1 MATVKCPNCGAENK
15 VTARNGQ
22 ECAYCGTFLEWPKK
36 STPKNEKKK
45 IDKELED
52 LSNEPMIIE
61 FDPDVMNES
70 FIISAF
76 KHALIVDSEAPV
88 DIFDHLKIKSAKW
101 AYLPMLRFN
110 VRNTNGYDMK
120 LNIDE
125 ENDWPFCILI
135 PCAKDIDST
144 YDDRA
149 YRCMYFPKFKKGYT
163 IRKYDEKVQ
172 YKNLYKGELY
182 KPDDAYMQDILEDYV
197 EVVFDDEAGDFL
209 KEYERDYI
217 SCDKTLEDNK
227 GQLLYIPFAQVEYT
241 YKDKTYKG
249 EFIVSSA
256 KDRNAKRIS
265 NVYIAC
271 YDSIS
276 GPITEDENKNK
287 DEDTLLKRLRIA
299 VLALSAIVVIIGIA
313 LCIIEELWG
322 ISFIF
327 VSPLIAVCAGL
338 WDNDSNGHSNSV
350 PIYIKN
356 ISINVKKR
364 VENYIKNGGVIDEKY
379 QLGYDIKQLEYDIK
393 DPNEELSENK
403 PKPIKLVLMI
413 ALIVLTVLLLVG
425 ITALI

>member
-61 FDPDVMNES
+61 FDPDVMDES

-76 KHALIVDSEAPV
+76 KHALIVDSQAPV

-110 VRNTNGYDMK
+110 VKNTNGYDIK

-125 ENDWPFCILI
+125 EQDWPFCILI
-135 PCAKDIDST
+135 PCAKDIDYT

-149 YRCMYFPKFKKGYT
+149 YQCMYFPKFKKGYT
-163 IRKYDEKVQ
+163 IKKYDEKVQ
-172 YKNLYKGELY
+172 YKNLYKGKLY
-182 KPDDAYMQDILEDYV
+182 KPDDAHIQDLLEEYV
-197 EVVFDDEAGDFL
+197 EDVFYDARDFL
-209 KEYERDYI
+209 KKYDRDHI

-276 GPITEDENKNK
+276 GPIT

-299 VLALSAIVVIIGIA
+299 VFALSAILVIIGIA
-313 LCIIEELWG
+313 LCFIEELWG
-322 ISFIF
+322 ISFII
-327 VSPLIAVCAGL
+327 VSPLIAACTGL
-338 WDNDSNGHSNSV
+338 WGNGPSNSV
-350 PIYIKN
+350 P
-356 ISINVKKR
+356 INVKKR

-379 QLGYDIKQLEYDIK
+379 QLEYDIK